1 MMLKTENKNFDKD
14 PRTGALIN
22 NNKEQFEAYKRTKR
36 TLQSNKQMASEI
48 NSLKQDMEE
57 IKNTLR
63 VLLDR
68 IQ

>member
-1 MMLKTENKNFDKD
+1 MIKTDDKNYMKD

-22 NNKEQFEAYKRTKR
+22 TNRDKYEARKRIKMSLEKNT
-36 TLQSNKQMASEI
+36 QMTSEI